1 MDLLSPCKM
10 CLHCL
15 PFFPASP
22 PPSPRPSFPPP
33 SAAPPPAP
41 AEETL
46 PETQLQ
52 EKAINA
58 VEEEPPFAVTDP
70 FTVHEKPSPSSDAAA
85 LPHQQLDLPLSEDCI
100 ELASPVYHAT
110 MGLEGALQEE
120 EVSAAAS
127 GIIIAPP
134 VTGSSPPVDPEAIT
148 MASQLPLQLPFV
160 NDVDFS
166 SAGLMTLPSPVT
178 PAPMGSGYLP
188 GQHHPHHLIHHH
200 DHAHHHHH
208 GHVLSHSY
216 DHVAPPNPPLDSSQ
230 DHIVPPY
237 SPSES
242 SQSHHD
248 RDQSHT
254 HRPPNHDNAHD
265 APPPP
270 LESSQSEHDYHG
282 HTHHQHP
289 HDLDHDTPAPHP
301 PFEISQSAPDLQLVN
316 KPEGKNGGTDE
327 VVTTNGSS
335 SLLET
340 SQAEPIALIGESD
353 HNDHGLE
360 QPHVGRRRD
369 QLKHQLWGLHHQIKQ
384 GGHHLKEEGSRQIQS
399 MLNSVSKQAQQLEES
414 GSFFIVPRGN
424 NN

>member
-15 PFFPASP
+15 PFFHASP
-22 PPSPRPSFPPP
+22 PPSPRPSSS
-33 SAAPPPAP
+33 SAAA

-46 PETQLQ
+46 PETQLE
-52 EKAINA
+52 EKSINA

-70 FTVHEKPSPSSDAAA
+70 FTKGEKPSTSSDAAA
-85 LPHQQLDLPLSEDCI
+85 LPHQQQDLPLSEDCT
-100 ELASPVYHAT
+100 ELAFPVYHAT
-110 MGLEGALQEE
+110 IGPEGALEE
-120 EVSAAAS
+120 EVVAAAAS
-127 GIIIAPP
+127 GIIIAPA
-134 VTGSSPPVDPEAIT
+134 VTAQEDGSSPPVDPEAIT
-148 MASQLPLQLPFV
+148 MASELPLQLPFV

-178 PAPMGSGYLP
+178 PAPIGSGYLP
-188 GQHHPHHLIHHH
+188 AQHHPHHHIHHH
-200 DHAHHHHH
+200 DHAHHHDH
-208 GHVLSHSY
+208 GHDLSHSY
-216 DHVAPPNPPLDSSQ
+216 DYVAPPNPPLDSSHDQ
-230 DHIVPPY
+230 IAPPY

-248 RDQSHT
+248 HDQSHT
-254 HRPPNHDNAHD
+254 HHPPNHDNDHD
-265 APPPP
+265 APTYPP
-270 LESSQSEHDYHG
+270 LESSLSEHDYHG

-289 HDLDHDTPAPHP
+289 HDHEHDTPAPDT
-301 PFEISQSAPDLQLVN
+301 PFEISQSAPDLELVN

-327 VVTTNGSS
+327 VMTTSGSS

-340 SQAEPIALIGESD
+340 SQSEPIVLIGASD

-360 QPHVGRRRD
+360 PPHVVRRRD
-369 QLKHQLWGLHHQIKQ
+369 LLKQQLRGLHHQLKQ
-384 GGHHLKEEGSRQIQS
+384 GGHLLKEEGSRQIQNV
-399 MLNSVSKQAQQLEES
+399 LNNVNKQAQQLEES